1 MKRVLRT
8 AALLVVAACYLF
20 LMWRGPWMV
29 DGGHL
34 RTRDLQPA
42 DGVIVTG
49 FRTTLVALGAGV
61 IACLGLGLY
70 YTDHSLQHTPGCT
83 ARTSAAPT

>member
-1 MKRVLRT
+1 MKRILRT
-8 AALLVVAACYLF
+8 AARLVVAACYLF

-34 RTRDLQPA
+34 RTRDPQPA

-61 IACLGLGLY
+61 LACLGLY
-70 YTDHSLQHTPGCT
+70 HTHHSLQHTPGCT